1 MIKIL
6 HTADWHLGKKLDSF
20 SRLEE
25 QILVMNEIVEIA
37 DQQQVDLVLIAGD
50 LFDNFNPS
58 VEAVELFYKTLKRFS
73 NNGKRPVIA
82 ISGNHDSP
90 SLIDAPDPLARE
102 CGIILIGYPNAK
114 IQEFELND
122 FKISKSVEGMI
133 ELKLNS
139 FDFPIRIIH
148 TPYANEI
155 RLKQYFGEN
164 KEEALNEV
172 LATNWKNI
180 ANEYCDENGVN
191 LLMAHLYMNQKG
203 AEILEEPEGEK
214 PIKIGNADMIFSEAI
229 PPQIQYTALGHL
241 HGFKNIGTEIK
252 PVVYSSSPLC
262 YSFSEAGQT
271 KYVSIIEAEPNQTIS
286 YHKVELKNI
295 LLNDI
300 KKEYPFV
307 FELAIYFTKRTE
319 EIFNC
324 AISEN
329 EIGFIAMHLGI
340 GLESQKLSNRYKA
353 ILIHPY
359 DNKVKD
365 QLITFL
371 TTKFSSQIELV
382 NSISY
387 IDEIKINEENPDII
401 LSTTQL
407 NVDFT
412 YILISPFG
420 LTKDE
425 IKIINYLNELNI
437 IKLQKDNHM
446 ILKDFF
452 SRDLFYM
459 DMEFDNSEDII
470 RFLSDKLLE
479 QGIVSNNFYKSV
491 LDRESISPTSFEQFI
506 AVPHPIV
513 FDSFSSKGA
522 VCILKRPIQWGE
534 YQVKIVILFAIK
546 NEDRKKLK
554 DYYSLIGQA
563 IIEENS
569 LRRLLAAKS
578 YSQFLD
584 VFSA

>member
-25 QILVMNEIVEIA
+25 QVLVMNEIVEIA

-58 VEAVELFYKTLKRFS
+58 VEAVELFYKTLKRLS
-73 NNGKRPVIA
+73 NSGKRPVVA

-164 KEEALNEV
+164 KEDALNEV

-180 ANEYCDENGVN
+180 ADEYCDEKGVN

-241 HGFKNIGTEIK
+241 HGFKNIGTKEK

-271 KYVSIIEAEPNQTIS
+271 KYVSIIEAEPNQAIS
-286 YHKVELKNI
+286 YHKIELKNGKPLI
-295 LLNDI
+295 RKTFDDINVAVEWLN
-300 KKEYPFV
+300 ENQNSLV
-307 FELAIYFTKRTE
+307 ELT
-319 EIFNC
+319 
-324 AISEN
+324 
-329 EIGFIAMHLGI
+329 
-340 GLESQKLSNRYKA
+340 LESDSFLKADERKLIYQA
-353 ILIHPY
+353 HDGIIHLIP
-359 DNKVKD
+359 KVKNQEIETVEYKFAD
-365 QLITFL
+365 Q
-371 TTKFSSQIELV
+371 TKDMKELFTDYFKSK
-382 NSISY
+382 NGNQEPN
-387 IDEIKINEENPDII
+387 DEIK
-401 LSTTQL
+401 
-407 NVDFT
+407 
-412 YILISPFG
+412 
-420 LTKDE
+420 
-425 IKIINYLNELNI
+425 
-437 IKLQKDNHM
+437 
-446 ILKDFF
+446 
-452 SRDLFYM
+452 DLFN
-459 DMEFDNSEDII
+459 EILNS
-470 RFLSDKLLE
+470 
-479 QGIVSNNFYKSV
+479 
-491 LDRESISPTSFEQFI
+491 
-506 AVPHPIV
+506 
-513 FDSFSSKGA
+513 
-522 VCILKRPIQWGE
+522 
-534 YQVKIVILFAIK
+534 
-546 NEDRKKLK
+546 
-554 DYYSLIGQA
+554 
-563 IIEENS
+563 
-569 LRRLLAAKS
+569 
-578 YSQFLD
+578 
-584 VFSA
+584 